1 MTPRRSLPRRS
12 FLAAAAVAA
21 TAAPF
26 LAACS
31 GDDDPPAP
39 APTPV
44 SVLDTAKGDA
54 RFSTL
59 VAAIEAA
66 GLTSALS
73 GAGPYTVFAPTNDAF
88 AALLTELG
96 VTQQALL
103 ADTATLAAVLQ
114 YHVLGSR
121 VASAAVQAGKP
132 ITPLAGGYFKATS
145 GTGGLGFQDGRNRT
159 GRITQTDINAS
170 NGVIHVLDKVML
182 PANQTVV
189 GVAQSL
195 PDFSILVEAV
205 VAANLADT
213 LSGAGPF
220 TVFAPTNAAF
230 AALLTELNV
239 TKEALL
245 ANTTLLTS
253 VLTYHV
259 VSGLVLAADVPFA
272 TPIASVETG
281 TFTVAN
287 TLVVTD
293 ERSRTANITATD
305 VFASNGVIHVLD
317 RVILPAASTT

>member
-1 MTPRRSLPRRS
+1 MTARRSLPRRS

-21 TAAPF
+21 TAVPF
-26 LAACS
+26 LAAC
-31 GDDDPPAP
+31 GGDDDDPPA
-39 APTPV
+39 PV

-121 VASAAVQAGKP
+121 VASAAVQVGKP

-145 GTGGLGFQDGRNRT
+145 GTSGLGFQDGRNRA
-159 GRITQTDINAS
+159 GRITQVDIIGS

-205 VAANLADT
+205 VAANLVDT
-213 LSGAGPF
+213 LSAAGPF

-230 AALLTELNV
+230 AALLTELGV

-245 ANTTLLTS
+245 ADTALLGS

-272 TPIASVETG
+272 TPIATVETG

-317 RVILPAASTT
+317 RVILPAASTA